1 MRITNQKKELLIGN
15 NSFRAQHH
23 FIGSGTPDD
32 GETRRQNLNISY
44 GSHT

>member
-32 GETRRQNLNISY
+32 GETRRHHLDFSH
-44 GSHT
+44 GSDT